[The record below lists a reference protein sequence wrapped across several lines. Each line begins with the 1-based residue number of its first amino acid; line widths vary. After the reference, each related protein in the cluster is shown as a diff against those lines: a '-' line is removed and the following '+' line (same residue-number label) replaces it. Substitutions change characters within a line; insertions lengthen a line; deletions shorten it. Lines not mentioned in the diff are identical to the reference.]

1 MRYDV
6 AFTTLGNHTTRRR
19 TDTLIALALGGA
31 VLLAAASIMARFT
44 GFGLAMVAGSAAPY
58 AILVV
63 VILSRIKAYHPHDRF
78 GLPNL
83 ITLTRAVINCILIG
97 MLVDSPRLL
106 ANGGDWLGWFL
117 LGAALASL
125 ALDGVD
131 GFFARRLG
139 LSSRFGA
146 RFDMEVD
153 AMLLML
159 LAVAAFALGKVGI
172 WVLAIGAIYH
182 VFRAARAI
190 WPFLARELPPA
201 MRRKAVCVLQ
211 GGALIALT
219 TPFITPP
226 LATVIAAV
234 ALAALIWSFAVDIVW
249 LVRNRHA

>member
-31 VLLAAASIMARFT
+31 VLLAAASILARST
-44 GFGLAMVAGSAAPY
+44 GFGLAMVAGSALPY
-58 AILVV
+58 AILAV

-83 ITLTRAVINCILIG
+83 ITLSRAVINCLLIG

-106 ANGGDWLGWFL
+106 ADGGDWIGWFF

-182 VFRAARAI
+182 VFMAARAI

-201 MRRKAVCVLQ
+201 MRRKAICVLQ
-211 GGALIALT
+211 GGALLALT

-234 ALAALIWSFAVDIVW
+234 ALAALVWSFAIDIAW
-249 LVRNRHA
+249 LVRYRRA

>member
-6 AFTTLGNHTTRRR
+6 AFTTLGSHTTRRR
-19 TDTLIALALGGA
+19 TDTMIALALGGL
-31 VLLAAASIMARFT
+31 VLFVGALVLSRFT
-44 GFGLAMVAGSAAPY
+44 DFGVAMVAGSAITY
-58 AILVV
+58 ALLAA
-63 VILSRIKAYHPHDRF
+63 VILTRISAFHPHDRF

-97 MLVDSPRLL
+97 MLVDSPRLI
-106 ANGGDWLGWFL
+106 ADGGDWLGWFF

-159 LAVAAFALGKVGI
+159 LAAATFALGKVGI

-182 VFRAARAI
+182 VFMAARAI

-201 MRRKAVCVLQ
+201 MRRKAICVLQ
-211 GGALIALT
+211 GGALLALT

-226 LATVIAAV
+226 FATVIAAV
-234 ALAALIWSFAVDIVW
+234 AFAALVWSFAIDIIW
-249 LVRNRHA
+249 LVANRHA

>member
-6 AFTTLGNHTTRRR
+6 AFTTLGDHATRRR
-19 TDTLIALALGGA
+19 TDTLISLLLGGA
-31 VLLAAASIMARFT
+31 VLLAATSIMARFT
-44 GFGLAMVAGSAAPY
+44 EFGAAMVVGSAIPY
-58 AILVV
+58 AVLAI
-63 VILSRIKAYHPHDRF
+63 VILGRIKAYHPHDRF

-83 ITLTRAVINCILIG
+83 ITLTRAVINCMLIG
-97 MLVDSPRLL
+97 MLVDSPRLI
-106 ANGGDWLGWFL
+106 ADGSDWLGWFF

-182 VFRAARAI
+182 VFMAARAI

-201 MRRKAVCVLQ
+201 MRRKSVCVLQ
-211 GGALIALT
+211 GGALLALT

-234 ALAALIWSFAVDIVW
+234 ALVALVWSFAIDIVW
-249 LVRNRHA
+249 LVKNRWA

>member
-6 AFTTLGNHTTRRR
+6 AFTTLCNHATRRR
-19 TDTLIALALGGA
+19 TDTMIALLLGGA
-31 VLLAAASIMARFT
+31 VLVAAASIMARYT
-44 GFGLAMVAGSAAPY
+44 EFGLAMVAGSVIPY
-58 AILVV
+58 ALLAM
-63 VILSRIKAYHPHDRF
+63 VILARINAYHPHDRF

-97 MLVDSPRLL
+97 MLVDSPRLISD
-106 ANGGDWLGWFL
+106 GSEWLGWFF

-182 VFRAARAI
+182 VFMLARAL
-190 WPFLARELPPA
+190 WPVLKRELPA
-201 MRRKAVCVLQ
+201 SMRRKAVCVLQ
-211 GGALIALT
+211 GGALLALT

-234 ALAALIWSFAVDIVW
+234 ALGALIWSFAVDIAW
-249 LVRNRHA
+249 LVSNRRA

>member
-6 AFTTLGNHTTRRR
+6 AFTTLGNHATRRR

-31 VLLAAASIMARFT
+31 VLLASAAVLARLT
-44 GFGLAMVAGSAAPY
+44 GFGFAMLAGATIPY
-58 AILVV
+58 ALLAI
-63 VILSRIKAYHPHDRF
+63 VILTRIGDYHPHDRF

-83 ITLTRAVINCILIG
+83 ITLTRAVINCVLIG
-97 MLVDSPRLL
+97 MLIDSPRLI
-106 ANGGDWLGWFL
+106 ADGSDWLGWFF

-139 LSSRFGA
+139 LSSQFGA

-172 WVLAIGAIYH
+172 WVLAIGGIYH
-182 VFRAARAI
+182 VFMAARAI
-190 WPFLARELPPA
+190 FPFLARELPPA
-201 MRRKAVCVLQ
+201 MRRKSVCVLQ

-226 LATVIAAV
+226 LATLIAAV
-234 ALAALIWSFAVDIVW
+234 ALAALLWSFAVDIAW
-249 LVRNRHA
+249 LVRNRRA

>member
-6 AFTTLGNHTTRRR
+6 AFTTLGNHATRRR
-19 TDTLIALALGGA
+19 TDTMIALLLGGA
-31 VLLAAASIMARFT
+31 VLVAASATMARHT
-44 GFGLAMVAGSAAPY
+44 GFGLAMVAGSVIPY
-58 AILVV
+58 ALLAI
-63 VILSRIKAYHPHDRF
+63 VILARINAYHPHDRF

-97 MLVDSPRLL
+97 MLVDSPRLISD
-106 ANGGDWLGWFL
+106 GSEWLGWFF

-159 LAVAAFALGKVGI
+159 LAVAAFALGKVGV

-182 VFRAARAI
+182 LFMGARAI
-190 WPFLARELPPA
+190 WPFLARELPA
-201 MRRKAVCVLQ
+201 SMRRKSVCVLQ
-211 GGALIALT
+211 GGALLALT

-226 LATVIAAV
+226 LATAIAAV
-234 ALAALIWSFAVDIVW
+234 ALGALIWSFALDIAW
-249 LVRNRHA
+249 LVAHRRT